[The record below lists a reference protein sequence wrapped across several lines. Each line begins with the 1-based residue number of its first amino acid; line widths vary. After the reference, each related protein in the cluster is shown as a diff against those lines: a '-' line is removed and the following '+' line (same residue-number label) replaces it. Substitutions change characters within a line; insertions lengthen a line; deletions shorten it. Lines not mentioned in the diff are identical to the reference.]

1 MKKGTRTTLIV
12 IGVIALVFIFFAV
25 FTDTEIR
32 IEVNTNSK
40 EATPEYSTEGTINF
54 KSEVAGQDLPFS
66 DAALVGNTLYISGKG
81 GVLPGT
87 RLVPEDPKEEA
98 RLLMED
104 FKTTLERVGMTMDDL
119 VYVTVYCPDLSL
131 YSDFNEVYRSYFL
144 KDFPPR
150 AFVGSGPLLF
160 GLRFEMQGIAVKD
173 L

>member
-1 MKKGTRTTLIV
+1 MAADQGISIFDGLNWEVFLDTKEKIMNKFVSFLFLVTVLGYCAMAGAKTT
-12 IGVIALVFIFFAV
+12 
-25 FTDTEIR
+25 
-32 IEVNTNSK
+32 
-40 EATPEYSTEGTINF
+40 YF

-87 RLVPEDPKEEA
+87 RTVPEDPKEEA

-104 FKTTLERVGMTMDDL
+104 FKTTLERVDMTMDDL
-119 VYVTVYCPDLSL
+119 VYVTVYCTDLSL
-131 YSDFNEVYRSYFL
+131 YSDFNEVYRSYFS

-160 GLRFEMQGIAVKD
+160 GLRFEMQGIAVRQD
-173 L
+173 